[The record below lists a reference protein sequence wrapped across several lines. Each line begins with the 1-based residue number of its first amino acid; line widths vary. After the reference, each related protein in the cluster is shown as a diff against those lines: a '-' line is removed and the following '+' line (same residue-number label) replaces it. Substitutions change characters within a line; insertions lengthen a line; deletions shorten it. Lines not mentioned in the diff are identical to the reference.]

1 MAKRQPLLPFI
12 RVATTRV
19 PVAQRMLRWMPNR
32 ARKWQGLPKFQEAPR
47 RRKIGTI
54 LKLAGVSC
62 VLLGLA
68 WTLCYLYFDRAELA
82 APFAGVMAVG
92 VLAVLSSRR
101 ADGTSLLI
109 VAHGVFVSVVG
120 VAIIDAP
127 IAWVPRSGHM
137 FLLPLAA
144 GAAFTFDARERYGSL
159 VFPLACLATFA
170 AFAIGA
176 LDFLAPGTSPPLEVR
191 VWGARSNT
199 ILAMTLLAAIF
210 AIYRV
215 DIGNRLRLER
225 ELVRAVRNREIEV
238 HYQPQVRGNGVVTGV
253 EALVRWR
260 RPSGDLLPPGA
271 FIAQAEESGAIR
283 DIGLDVLRQACEL
296 LAQWSSQSE
305 TRNLRVAV
313 NISPIQLLDDSFV
326 AAISAVI
333 RDAGVNP
340 ALIELELTESAL
352 SAETAE
358 TIEKMKALEVLGVTW
373 ALDDFGTGFS
383 GLSTLR
389 TLPVR
394 KLKIDRNFVD
404 EATTQERAQHLLG
417 KIVEISQV
425 MGMSALAEGVETAA
439 QRDLLMGLGCD
450 HFQGYL
456 FATPMPKDAL
466 EQWIN
471 ARVELSLLD

>member
-1 MAKRQPLLPFI
+1 
-12 RVATTRV
+12 
-19 PVAQRMLRWMPNR
+19 MPNR
-32 ARKWQGLPKFQEAPR
+32 ATRRWQGLPKFHEAPR
-47 RRKIGTI
+47 RRKIRTI
-54 LKLAGVSC
+54 LSLAGVSC
-62 VLLGLA
+62 IFLGLA

-82 APFAGVMAVG
+82 APFVGVMIIGIVA
-92 VLAVLSSRR
+92 ALSSRR

-109 VAHGVFVSVVG
+109 VAHGVFVSVCAI
-120 VAIIDAP
+120 AIIDAP
-127 IAWVPRSGHM
+127 IAWVPRSAHL

-159 VFPLACLATFA
+159 AFPLACLAAFA

-191 VWGARSNT
+191 VWGARTNT
-199 ILAMTLLAAIF
+199 TLSMMLLAAIF

-225 ELVRAVRNREIEV
+225 ELGRAVRSGEIEV
-238 HYQPQVRGNGVVTGV
+238 HYQPQVRGSGEITGV
-253 EALVRWR
+253 EALARWR
-260 RPSGDLLPPGA
+260 RPSGQLLAPDA

-283 DIGLDVLRQACEL
+283 DIGLEVLRQACEL
-296 LAQWSSQSE
+296 LAHWSSRPE
-305 TRNLRVAV
+305 TRELRVAV
-313 NISPIQLLDDSFV
+313 NISPIQLLDPGFV
-326 AAISAVI
+326 AAVTTVI
-333 RDAGVNP
+333 QDSQVDPR
-340 ALIELELTESAL
+340 LIELELTESAL
-352 SAETAE
+352 SAETAA
-358 TIEKMKALEVLGVTW
+358 TIEKMKALESLGLTW

-404 EATTQERAQHLLG
+404 AATSQERAQRLLG

-425 MGMSALAEGVETAA
+425 MGMSALAEGVETTA
-439 QRDLLMGLGCD
+439 QWELLVGLGCD

-456 FATPMPKDAL
+456 FARPMPRAAL
-466 EQWIN
+466 EHWL
-471 ARVELSLLD
+471 ATRYTPGRA

>member
-1 MAKRQPLLPFI
+1 
-12 RVATTRV
+12 
-19 PVAQRMLRWMPNR
+19 MPNR
-32 ARKWQGLPKFQEAPR
+32 ATRRWQGLPKFHEAPR
-47 RRKIGTI
+47 RRKIRTI
-54 LKLAGVSC
+54 LSLAGVSC
-62 VLLGLA
+62 IFLGLA

-82 APFAGVMAVG
+82 APFVGVMIIGIVA
-92 VLAVLSSRR
+92 ALSSRR

-109 VAHGVFVSVVG
+109 VAHGVFVSVCAI
-120 VAIIDAP
+120 AIIDAP
-127 IAWVPRSGHM
+127 IAWVPRSAHL

-159 VFPLACLATFA
+159 AFPLACLAAFA

-191 VWGARSNT
+191 VWGARTNT
-199 ILAMTLLAAIF
+199 TLSMMLLAAIF

-225 ELVRAVRNREIEV
+225 ELGRAVRSGEIEV
-238 HYQPQVRGNGVVTGV
+238 HYQPQVRGSGEITGV
-253 EALVRWR
+253 EALARWR
-260 RPSGDLLPPGA
+260 RPSGQLLAPDA

-283 DIGLDVLRQACEL
+283 DIGLEVLRQACEL
-296 LAQWSSQSE
+296 LAQWSSRPE
-305 TRNLRVAV
+305 TRELRVAV
-313 NISPIQLLDDSFV
+313 NISPIQLLDPGFV
-326 AAISAVI
+326 AAVTAVI
-333 RDAGVNP
+333 QDSRVDP
-340 ALIELELTESAL
+340 RLIELELTESAL
-352 SAETAE
+352 SAETAA
-358 TIEKMKALEVLGVTW
+358 TIEKMKALESLGLTW

-404 EATTQERAQHLLG
+404 AATSQERAQRLLG

-425 MGMSALAEGVETAA
+425 MGMSALAEGVETTS
-439 QRDLLMGLGCD
+439 QWELLVGLGCD

-456 FATPMPKDAL
+456 FARPMPRAAL
-466 EQWIN
+466 EHWL
-471 ARVELSLLD
+471 ATRSTPGPA

>member
-1 MAKRQPLLPFI
+1 
-12 RVATTRV
+12 
-19 PVAQRMLRWMPNR
+19 MPNR
-32 ARKWQGLPKFQEAPR
+32 ATRRWQGLPKFHEAPR
-47 RRKIGTI
+47 RRKIRTI
-54 LKLAGVSC
+54 LSLAGVSC
-62 VLLGLA
+62 IFLGLA

-82 APFAGVMAVG
+82 APFVGVMIIGIVA
-92 VLAVLSSRR
+92 ALSSRR

-109 VAHGVFVSVVG
+109 VAHGVFVSVCAI
-120 VAIIDAP
+120 AIIDAP
-127 IAWVPRSGHM
+127 IAWVPRSAHL

-159 VFPLACLATFA
+159 AFPLACLAAFA

-191 VWGARSNT
+191 VWGARTNT
-199 ILAMTLLAAIF
+199 TLSMMLLAAIF

-225 ELVRAVRNREIEV
+225 ELGRAVRSGEIDV
-238 HYQPQVRGNGVVTGV
+238 HYQPQVRGSGEITGV
-253 EALVRWR
+253 EALARWR
-260 RPSGDLLPPGA
+260 RPSGQLLAPDA

-283 DIGLDVLRQACEL
+283 DIGLEVLRQACEL
-296 LAQWSSQSE
+296 LAHWSSRPE
-305 TRNLRVAV
+305 TRELRVAV
-313 NISPIQLLDDSFV
+313 NISPIQLLDPGFV
-326 AAISAVI
+326 AAVTAVI
-333 RDAGVNP
+333 QDSRVDP
-340 ALIELELTESAL
+340 RLIELELTESAL
-352 SAETAE
+352 SAETAA
-358 TIEKMKALEVLGVTW
+358 TIEKMKALESLGLTW

-404 EATTQERAQHLLG
+404 AATSQERAQRLLG

-425 MGMSALAEGVETAA
+425 MGMSALAEGVETTA
-439 QRDLLMGLGCD
+439 QWELLVGLGCD

-456 FATPMPKDAL
+456 FARPMPRAAL
-466 EQWIN
+466 EHWL
-471 ARVELSLLD
+471 ATRSTPVHA

>member
-1 MAKRQPLLPFI
+1 
-12 RVATTRV
+12 
-19 PVAQRMLRWMPNR
+19 MPNR
-32 ARKWQGLPKFQEAPR
+32 ATRRWQGLPKFHEAPR
-47 RRKIGTI
+47 RRKIRTI
-54 LKLAGVSC
+54 LSLAGVSC
-62 VLLGLA
+62 IFLGLA

-82 APFAGVMAVG
+82 APFVGVMIIGIVA
-92 VLAVLSSRR
+92 ALSSRR

-109 VAHGVFVSVVG
+109 VAHGVFVSVCAI
-120 VAIIDAP
+120 AIIDAP
-127 IAWVPRSGHM
+127 IAWVPRSAHL

-159 VFPLACLATFA
+159 AFPLACLAAFA

-191 VWGARSNT
+191 VWGARTNT
-199 ILAMTLLAAIF
+199 TLSMMLLAAIF

-225 ELVRAVRNREIEV
+225 ELGRAVRSGEIEV
-238 HYQPQVRGNGVVTGV
+238 HYQPQVRGSGEITGV
-253 EALVRWR
+253 EALARWR
-260 RPSGDLLPPGA
+260 RPSGQLLAPDA

-283 DIGLDVLRQACEL
+283 DIGLEVLRQACEL
-296 LAQWSSQSE
+296 LAHWSSRPE
-305 TRNLRVAV
+305 ARELRVAV
-313 NISPIQLLDDSFV
+313 NISPIQLLDPGFV
-326 AAISAVI
+326 AAVTAVI
-333 RDAGVNP
+333 QDSQVDPR
-340 ALIELELTESAL
+340 LIELELTESAL
-352 SAETAE
+352 SAETAA
-358 TIEKMKALEVLGVTW
+358 TIEKMKALESLGLTW

-404 EATTQERAQHLLG
+404 AATSQERAQRLLG

-425 MGMSALAEGVETAA
+425 MGMSALAEGVETTA
-439 QRDLLMGLGCD
+439 QWELLVGLGCD

-456 FATPMPKDAL
+456 FARPMPRAAL
-466 EQWIN
+466 EHWL
-471 ARVELSLLD
+471 ATRYTPGRA

>member
-1 MAKRQPLLPFI
+1 
-12 RVATTRV
+12 
-19 PVAQRMLRWMPNR
+19 MPNR
-32 ARKWQGLPKFQEAPR
+32 ATRRWQGLPKFHEAPR
-47 RRKIGTI
+47 RRKIRTI
-54 LKLAGVSC
+54 LSLAGVSC
-62 VLLGLA
+62 IFLGLA

-82 APFAGVMAVG
+82 APFVGVMIIGIVA
-92 VLAVLSSRR
+92 ALSSRR

-109 VAHGVFVSVVG
+109 VAHGVFVSVCAI
-120 VAIIDAP
+120 AIIDAP
-127 IAWVPRSGHM
+127 IAWVPRSAHL

-159 VFPLACLATFA
+159 AFPLACLAAFA

-191 VWGARSNT
+191 VWGARTNT
-199 ILAMTLLAAIF
+199 TLSMMLLAAIF

-225 ELVRAVRNREIEV
+225 ELGRAVRSGEIEV
-238 HYQPQVRGNGVVTGV
+238 HYQPQVRGSGEITGV
-253 EALVRWR
+253 EALARWR
-260 RPSGDLLPPGA
+260 RPSGQLLAPDA

-283 DIGLDVLRQACEL
+283 DIGLEVLRQACEL
-296 LAQWSSQSE
+296 LAHWSSRPE
-305 TRNLRVAV
+305 TRELRVAV
-313 NISPIQLLDDSFV
+313 NISPIQLLDPGFV
-326 AAISAVI
+326 AAVTAVI
-333 RDAGVNP
+333 QDSKVDPR
-340 ALIELELTESAL
+340 LIELELTESAL
-352 SAETAE
+352 SAETAA
-358 TIEKMKALEVLGVTW
+358 TIEKMKALESLGLTW

-404 EATTQERAQHLLG
+404 AATSQERAQRLLG

-425 MGMSALAEGVETAA
+425 MGMSALAEGVETTA
-439 QRDLLMGLGCD
+439 QWELLVGLGCD

-456 FATPMPKDAL
+456 FARPMPRAAL
-466 EQWIN
+466 EHWL
-471 ARVELSLLD
+471 ATRYTPGRA

>member
-1 MAKRQPLLPFI
+1 
-12 RVATTRV
+12 
-19 PVAQRMLRWMPNR
+19 MPNR
-32 ARKWQGLPKFQEAPR
+32 AARRWQGLPKFHEAPR
-47 RRKIGTI
+47 RRKIRTI
-54 LKLAGVSC
+54 LSLAGVSC
-62 VLLGLA
+62 IFLGLA

-82 APFAGVMAVG
+82 APFVGVMIIG
-92 VLAVLSSRR
+92 VVAALSSRR

-109 VAHGVFVSVVG
+109 VAHGVFVSVCAI
-120 VAIIDAP
+120 AIIDAP
-127 IAWVPRSGHM
+127 IAWVPRSAHL

-159 VFPLACLATFA
+159 AFPLACLAAFA

-191 VWGARSNT
+191 VWGARTNT
-199 ILAMTLLAAIF
+199 TLSMMLLAAIF

-225 ELVRAVRNREIEV
+225 ELGRAVRSGEIEV
-238 HYQPQVRGNGVVTGV
+238 HYQPQVRGSGEITGV
-253 EALVRWR
+253 EALARWR
-260 RPSGDLLPPGA
+260 RPSGQLLAPDA

-283 DIGLDVLRQACEL
+283 DIGLEVLRQACEL
-296 LAQWSSQSE
+296 LAHWSSRPE
-305 TRNLRVAV
+305 TRELRVAV
-313 NISPIQLLDDSFV
+313 NISPIQLLDPGFV
-326 AAISAVI
+326 AAVTAVI
-333 RDAGVNP
+333 QDSQVDPR
-340 ALIELELTESAL
+340 LIELELTESAL
-352 SAETAE
+352 SAETAA
-358 TIEKMKALEVLGVTW
+358 TIEKMKALESLGLTW

-404 EATTQERAQHLLG
+404 AATSQERAQRLLG

-425 MGMSALAEGVETAA
+425 MGMSALAEGVETTA
-439 QRDLLMGLGCD
+439 QWELLVGLGCD

-456 FATPMPKDAL
+456 FARPMPRAAL
-466 EQWIN
+466 EHWL
-471 ARVELSLLD
+471 ATRYTPGRA

>member
-1 MAKRQPLLPFI
+1 
-12 RVATTRV
+12 
-19 PVAQRMLRWMPNR
+19 MPNR
-32 ARKWQGLPKFQEAPR
+32 ATRRWQGLPKFHEAPR
-47 RRKIGTI
+47 RRKIRTI
-54 LKLAGVSC
+54 LSLAGVSC
-62 VLLGLA
+62 IFLGLA

-82 APFAGVMAVG
+82 APFVGVMIIGIVA
-92 VLAVLSSRR
+92 ALSSRR

-109 VAHGVFVSVVG
+109 VAHGVFVSVCAI
-120 VAIIDAP
+120 AIIDAP
-127 IAWVPRSGHM
+127 IAWVPRSAHL

-159 VFPLACLATFA
+159 AFPLACLAAFA

-191 VWGARSNT
+191 VWGARTNT
-199 ILAMTLLAAIF
+199 TLSMMLLAAIF

-225 ELVRAVRNREIEV
+225 ELGRAVRSGEIEV
-238 HYQPQVRGNGVVTGV
+238 HYQPQVRGSGEITGV
-253 EALVRWR
+253 EALARWR
-260 RPSGDLLPPGA
+260 RPSGQLLAPDA

-283 DIGLDVLRQACEL
+283 DIGLEVLRQACEL
-296 LAQWSSQSE
+296 LAHWSSRPE
-305 TRNLRVAV
+305 TRELRVAV
-313 NISPIQLLDDSFV
+313 NISPIQLLDPGFV
-326 AAISAVI
+326 AAVTAVI
-333 RDAGVNP
+333 QDSQVDPR
-340 ALIELELTESAL
+340 LIELELTESAL
-352 SAETAE
+352 SAETAA
-358 TIEKMKALEVLGVTW
+358 TIEKMKALESLGLTW

-404 EATTQERAQHLLG
+404 AATSQDRAQRLLG

-425 MGMSALAEGVETAA
+425 MGMSALAEGVETTA
-439 QRDLLMGLGCD
+439 QWELLVSLGCD

-456 FATPMPKDAL
+456 FARPMPRAAL
-466 EQWIN
+466 KHWL
-471 ARVELSLLD
+471 ATRYTPGRA